1 MTNKEYLLKYLNE
14 HEDMLVD
21 MISAVSCSYCER
33 IGLRAYCRSTD
44 DDSCSKTI
52 ESWLSM
58 DYNSSNLKVGDIV
71 EMEILPSITE
81 LRYYMGSE
89 LNLMYFCKT
98 LEELEQAKKIG
109 MVHYPNKGSLTLY
122 DSRLLDRLPIRKVGE
137 VND

>member
-1 MTNKEYLLKYLNE
+1 MTCKDYILKYLSE
-14 HEDMLVD
+14 HDDYLVESID
-21 MISAVSCSYCER
+21 CSLCRAV
-33 IGLRAYCRSTD
+33 GLVEYCRTNQGL
-44 DDSCSKTI
+44 SCEDTKK
-52 ESWLSM
+52 EWLAM
-58 DYNSSNLKVGDIV
+58 ERTPLNLKVGDIV